1 MPADLAPGDVSQTKQ
16 TPDSADPV
24 VVFEDVSIIFDIKPV
39 LQNISFTVCRGETR
53 IILGPAGGGKSVLMK
68 LANGLIRPD
77 SGTICVFGED
87 VTRMRE
93 TDLFKLRARIG
104 MVFQESAL
112 FDSLSVED
120 NVAYRLHED
129 RVPEEEAHKRVVEAL
144 QFVEL
149 ENTIA
154 KFPSELSG
162 GMRRR
167 VSIARAIIAKPDLIL
182 YDSPTGGLDPITS
195 TTIID
200 LVIKQRDV
208 SHTTSLLI
216 THRLQDAFLL
226 ARNRF
231 NQQTGKKELFPFGV
245 RVDVYGFGDLI
256 CCKPGWGIGLV
267 QACSG
272 TDHARRKLK
281 ILTECKWE
289 FSEWKASGGRVLL
302 ISWTKKGAIG
312 ERKLWEAR
320 LKELV

>member
-1 MPADLAPGDVSQTKQ
+1 MADDLAQNKFEQKPAEGTGETTASNE
-16 TPDSADPV
+16 PV
-24 VVFEDVSIIFDIKPV
+24 VVFEHVSISFDQKPV
-39 LQNISFTVCRGETR
+39 LQDISFTVRHGETR

-68 LANGLIRPD
+68 LANGLICPN
-77 SGTICVFGED
+77 SGDIRVFGED
-87 VTRMRE
+87 IVAMRE
-93 TDLFKLRARIG
+93 VDLFKLRARIG

-149 ENTIA
+149 ENTIS

-195 TTIID
+195 TTIVD
-200 LVIKQRDV
+200 LVVKQRDV
-208 SHTTSLLI
+208 SHTTSLVI

-226 ARNRF
+226 ARSRF
-231 NQQTGKKELFPFGV
+231 NTQTNKVEPIPNDGIDDSTKFLVLNEGK
-245 RVDVYGFGDLI
+245 
-256 CCKPGWGIGLV
+256 LV
-267 QACSG
+267 FDG
-272 TDHARRKLK
+272 T
-281 ILTECKWE
+281 TE
-289 FSEWKASGGRVLL
+289 
-302 ISWTKKGAIG
+302 
-312 ERKLWEAR
+312 
-320 LKELV
+320 ELVHSDDPWLKDYLS

>member
-1 MPADLAPGDVSQTKQ
+1 MPADLAPGTVAEAQQ
-16 TPDSADPV
+16 PPDSADPV
-24 VVFEDVSIIFDIKPV
+24 VVFEDVSITFDIKPV
-39 LQNISFTVCRGETR
+39 LRNISFTVHRGETR

-77 SGTICVFGED
+77 SGTIRIFGED
-87 VTRMRE
+87 ITRMRE
-93 TDLFKLRARIG
+93 TDLFKLRERIG

-120 NVAYRLHED
+120 NVAYRLHEEH
-129 RVPEEEAHKRVVEAL
+129 VPEEEAHKRVIEAL

-167 VSIARAIIAKPDLIL
+167 VSIARAIITKPDLIL

-200 LVIKQRDV
+200 LVVKQRDV

-216 THRLQDAFLL
+216 THRIQDAFTL
-226 ARNRF
+226 AMNRYNPATSHMEPIPNNGIDDSTRF
-231 NQQTGKKELFPFGV
+231 LVLNEGQVVFDGTTHELV
-245 RVDVYGFGDLI
+245 HT
-256 CCKPGWGIGLV
+256 
-267 QACSG
+267 
-272 TDHARRKLK
+272 TDP
-281 ILTECKWE
+281 W
-289 FSEWKASGGRVLL
+289 
-302 ISWTKKGAIG
+302 
-312 ERKLWEAR
+312 
-320 LKELV
+320 LKEYLS

>member
-1 MPADLAPGDVSQTKQ
+1 MSEDLPNSNVSTNQMAPDATES
-16 TPDSADPV
+16 V
-24 VVFEDVSIIFDIKPV
+24 VVFENVSIAFDLKPV
-39 LQNISFTVCRGETR
+39 LQNISFAVQRGETR

-68 LANGLIRPD
+68 LVDGLIRPD
-77 SGTICVFGED
+77 SGSIRVFGED
-87 VTRMRE
+87 ITTMRE
-93 TDLFKLRARIG
+93 VDLFKLRARIG

-149 ENTIA
+149 EQTIGR
-154 KFPSELSG
+154 FPSELSG

-195 TTIID
+195 TTIVE

-208 SHTTSLLI
+208 SHTTSLMI

-226 ARNRF
+226 ARHRF
-231 NQQTGKKELFPFGV
+231 NAQTGKVDPIPNNGIDDSTKFLVLNEGQIIFDGTTHEL
-245 RVDVYGFGDLI
+245 I
-256 CCKPGWGIGLV
+256 H
-267 QACSG
+267 S
-272 TDHARRKLK
+272 TDPWLK
-281 ILTECKWE
+281 DYL
-289 FSEWKASGGRVLL
+289 A
-302 ISWTKKGAIG
+302 
-312 ERKLWEAR
+312 
-320 LKELV
+320 

>member
-1 MPADLAPGDVSQTKQ
+1 MPAAIAPGNVPQAQES
-16 TPDSADPV
+16 PDSADPV
-24 VVFEDVSIIFDIKPV
+24 VVFEDVSITFDIKPV
-39 LQNISFTVCRGETR
+39 LQNISFTVHRGETR

-77 SGTICVFGED
+77 SGTIRVFGED
-87 VTRMRE
+87 VTGMRE

-129 RVPEEEAHKRVVEAL
+129 RVPDEQAHNRVVEVL
-144 QFVEL
+144 RFVEL

-154 KFPSELSG
+154 KFPPELSG

-167 VSIARAIIAKPDLIL
+167 VSIARAIISNPDLIL

-208 SHTTSLLI
+208 AHTTSLLI

-226 ARNRF
+226 ATHRF
-231 NQQTGKKELFPFGV
+231 NEQTGKIEPIPNGGIDDSTKFLVLNEGKVVFDGNTDELV
-245 RVDVYGFGDLI
+245 HT
-256 CCKPGWGIGLV
+256 
-267 QACSG
+267 
-272 TDHARRKLK
+272 TDP
-281 ILTECKWE
+281 W
-289 FSEWKASGGRVLL
+289 
-302 ISWTKKGAIG
+302 
-312 ERKLWEAR
+312 
-320 LKELV
+320 LKEYLS

>member
-1 MPADLAPGDVSQTKQ
+1 MPADIAPGNLSQTQQ
-16 TPDSADPV
+16 TLDSREPV
-24 VVFEDVSIIFDIKPV
+24 VVFDDVSITFDIKPV
-39 LQNISFTVCRGETR
+39 LQNISFTVRHGETR

-77 SGTICVFGED
+77 SGTIRVFGED
-87 VTRMRE
+87 ITRMRE
-93 TDLFKLRARIG
+93 TDLFRLRERIG

-129 RVPEEEAHKRVVEAL
+129 RVPEEEAHKRVIEVL
-144 QFVEL
+144 RFVEL

-167 VSIARAIIAKPDLIL
+167 VSIARAIITKPDLIL

-195 TTIID
+195 TTIVE

-208 SHTTSLLI
+208 THTTSLVI

-231 NQQTGKKELFPFGV
+231 NQQTGKIEPIPN
-245 RVDVYGFGDLI
+245 D
-256 CCKPGWGIGLV
+256 GIDDSTKFLV
-267 QACSG
+267 LNEGQVVFDG
-272 TDHARRKLK
+272 TTH
-281 ILTECKWE
+281 
-289 FSEWKASGGRVLL
+289 
-302 ISWTKKGAIG
+302 
-312 ERKLWEAR
+312 
-320 LKELV
+320 ELVHSRDPWLRDYLS

>member
-1 MPADLAPGDVSQTKQ
+1 MPDLISSDVLERSQ
-16 TPDSADPV
+16 AEEAGAPV
-24 VVFEDVSIIFDIKPV
+24 VVFDDVSISFDEKPV
-39 LQNISFTVCRGETR
+39 LENISFAVHRGETR

-77 SGTICVFGED
+77 SGTIRIFGED
-87 VTRMRE
+87 ITRMRE
-93 TDLFKLRARIG
+93 TDLFKLRERIG

-129 RVPEEEAHKRVVEAL
+129 RIPEEEAHKRVVEAL

-167 VSIARAIIAKPDLIL
+167 VSIARAIITKPDLIL

-208 SHTTSLLI
+208 SHTTSLMI
-216 THRLQDAFLL
+216 THRLQDAYLV
-226 ARNRF
+226 ARNHF
-231 NQQTGKKELFPFGV
+231 NQQTGKVEPIPNNGIDDSTRFLVLNEGQVVFDGTTHELV
-245 RVDVYGFGDLI
+245 HT
-256 CCKPGWGIGLV
+256 
-267 QACSG
+267 
-272 TDHARRKLK
+272 TDP
-281 ILTECKWE
+281 W
-289 FSEWKASGGRVLL
+289 
-302 ISWTKKGAIG
+302 
-312 ERKLWEAR
+312 
-320 LKELV
+320 LKEYLS